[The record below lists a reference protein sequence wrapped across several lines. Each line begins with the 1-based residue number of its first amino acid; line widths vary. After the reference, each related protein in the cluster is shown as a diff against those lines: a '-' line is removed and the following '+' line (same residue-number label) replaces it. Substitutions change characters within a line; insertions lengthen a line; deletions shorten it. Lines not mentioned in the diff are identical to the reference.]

1 MRFASRACSDCI
13 RKILLPSVK
22 LLPKAAREMASPV
35 RSCNSGQTSI
45 SCALPDPIESS
56 HRLISSLVQVVNAGN
71 ILCNVKQLVAITQL
85 AQSYLLDDIFQDFP
99 I

>member
-1 MRFASRACSDCI
+1 
-13 RKILLPSVK
+13 
-22 LLPKAAREMASPV
+22 MASPV

-45 SCALPDPIESS
+45 SRALPDPIESS
-56 HRLISSLVQVVNAGN
+56 HLLISSLVQAVNAGN